1 MAESMA
7 GRLVSSN
14 INALTIQYRPQ
25 SMAIMPATRHTV
37 LPLTMILWLFL
48 ISIVINLRGLSF
60 YPCDKISD
68 FPAEFCLPASPD
80 VWWLKI

>member
-37 LPLTMILWLFL
+37 LPQTMILWLFL

-68 FPAEFCLPASPD
+68 MLRCKNS
-80 VWWLKI
+80 